1 LFHISAILGS
11 DQPFLAGCT
20 LVRAFDAQLGT
31 TSGLEG
37 WIDWNL
43 GLMTPVLVDLSSR
56 FCSCFIINASFR
68 NWRCAQPLDRRKDL
82 VE

>member
-1 LFHISAILGS
+1 LSTLTPLLSTDIPQVECPLFHISAILGS

-43 GLMTPVLVDLSSR
+43 GLMGAR
-56 FCSCFIINASFR
+56 FGGPIE
-68 NWRCAQPLDRRKDL
+68 PLL
-82 VE
+82 FMFYH